1 MRIVIASDKFKGTLT
16 GAEVADAIARGLQ
29 RALGEVS
36 SIAVPVADG
45 GEGTVDAALA
55 AGFTRCSARVTGPT
69 GEKLTA
75 DYAFKDG
82 TAVIE
87 MAAASG
93 LDVLPNG
100 IKQPLTAT
108 SYGTGELIT
117 HALDHGAKAIVL
129 GVGGS
134 ATTDGGAGMLQALG
148 AELQDGA
155 GNELAGGGAALENL
169 AHVNL
174 GGLDPRLAST
184 EVVLAA
190 DVENPLNGPN
200 GAAHVFGPQKGA
212 DPAQAQRLDAAL
224 GHFADVLEAALGRS
238 YRALPGAGAAGGM
251 GYAAMAVLGA
261 ERRRGIDVVLELTGL
276 SAALE
281 SADAVIT
288 GEGSLDSQ
296 SLEGKT
302 PIGVA
307 ELAATHGVPVYGICG
322 RTTLEAGELAAA
334 GIRHVEALVDL
345 AASPQDAMQR
355 AAELA
360 EQAAEKLGTRIAAE
374 HVALGAIGN

>member
-1 MRIVIASDKFKGTLT
+1 
-16 GAEVADAIARGLQ
+16 
-29 RALGEVS
+29 
-36 SIAVPVADG
+36 
-45 GEGTVDAALA
+45 
-55 AGFTRCSARVTGPT
+55 
-69 GEKLTA
+69 
-75 DYAFKDG
+75 
-82 TAVIE
+82 
-87 MAAASG
+87 
-93 LDVLPNG
+93 
-100 IKQPLTAT
+100 
-108 SYGTGELIT
+108 
-117 HALDHGAKAIVL
+117 
-129 GVGGS
+129 
-134 ATTDGGAGMLQALG
+134 
-148 AELQDGA
+148 
-155 GNELAGGGAALENL
+155 
-169 AHVNL
+169 
-174 GGLDPRLAST
+174 
-184 EVVLAA
+184 
-190 DVENPLNGPN
+190 
-200 GAAHVFGPQKGA
+200 
-212 DPAQAQRLDAAL
+212 
-224 GHFADVLEAALGRS
+224 
-238 YRALPGAGAAGGM
+238 M

-374 HVALGAIGN
+374 HAALGAIGN